1 MPYIDTKTS
10 AIITKDQKDRLI
22 KEFGAAIEL
31 IPGKSE
37 EWLMLNFDGGCR
49 MAFRGIS
56 DVPCAMIDVQIFGKT
71 TDQAYDALT
80 ERICAIINDILE
92 IPSDRIYVKYTE
104 KDRWGYNGFNF

>member
-80 ERICAIINDILE
+80 ERICAIISDTLQ

>member
-1 MPYIDTKTS
+1 
-10 AIITKDQKDRLI
+10 
-22 KEFGAAIEL
+22 
-31 IPGKSE
+31 
-37 EWLMLNFDGGCR
+37 MLNFDGGCR

-80 ERICAIINDILE
+80 ERICAIISDILDV
-92 IPSDRIYVKYTE
+92 PSERIYVKYTE

>member
-80 ERICAIINDILE
+80 ERICAIISDILE

>member
-10 AIITKDQKDRLI
+10 AIITKDQKDRLTR
-22 KEFGAAIEL
+22 EFASAIEL

-49 MAFRGIS
+49 MAFRG
-56 DVPCAMIDVQIFGKT
+56 DGDTPCAMIDVQIFGKT
-71 TDQAYDALT
+71 TDKAYDALT
-80 ERICAIINDILE
+80 ERICAIISDILDV
-92 IPSDRIYVKYTE
+92 PSERIYVKYTE

>member
-80 ERICAIINDILE
+80 ERICTIINDTLQ